1 MSLSLYKPNSKNTG
15 CGFSFQAGLDAK
27 TREPSFY
34 IKAIKQHTWDSS
46 KKRGYFQG
54 NVGEGDKNIIVKFN
68 EYELGSFIHAFKT
81 RTEYNTFHT
90 FNDDKTVIKL
100 SPWDK
105 KTKKSVKNE
114 ETGQWEDKWL
124 TLPAFSLSLT
134 RNGNQQF
141 GIGIEPGE
149 AQTIVQLIKFSLNNL
164 FNARL
169 NKQIES
175 VREEQ
180 KSTTQDDEVKVP
192 F

>member
-1 MSLSLYKPNSKNTG
+1 MSLSLYKPTSKNSG

-34 IKAIKQHTWDSS
+34 IKAIKQHTWDTA

-54 NVGEGDKNIIVKFN
+54 NVGKADKNIIVKFN
-68 EYELGSFIHAFKT
+68 EYEIGSFIHAFRT
-81 RTEYNTFHT
+81 RGEYSTFHS
-90 FNDDKTVIKL
+90 FNDDKTAIKL

-114 ETGQWEDKWL
+114 ETGKWEDKWS

-134 RNGNQQF
+134 RNGNQHF

-149 AQTIVQLIKFSLNNL
+149 AEVISQLMKFSLHNL
-164 FNARL
+164 FNIRL
-169 NKQIES
+169 NKQIEA
-175 VREEQ
+175 VRADLKDAEDEEV
-180 KSTTQDDEVKVP
+180 TVP

>member
-15 CGFSFQAGLDAK
+15 CGFSFQSGLDAK
-27 TREPSFY
+27 TRDPAFY
-34 IKAIKQHTWDSS
+34 IKAIKQHTWDAS

-54 NVGEGDKNIIVKFN
+54 NVGKTDKNIIVKFN
-68 EYELGSFIHAFKT
+68 EFEIGSFIHAFRT
-81 RTEYNTFHT
+81 RTEYNTFHS

-114 ETGQWEDKWL
+114 ETGEWEDQWGIAK
-124 TLPAFSLSLT
+124 AFSLSLT

-141 GIGIEPGE
+141 GVGIDPGE
-149 AQTIVQLIKFSLNNL
+149 AEVISQLMKFSLHNL
-164 FNARL
+164 FNIRL
-169 NKQIES
+169 NKQIGA
-175 VREEQ
+175 VREEL
-180 KSTTQDDEVKVP
+180 KNEDKDEEVTVP

>member
-34 IKAIKQHTWDSS
+34 IKAIRQHTWDST

-54 NVGEGDKNIIVKFN
+54 NVGETDKNIIVKFN
-68 EYELGSFIHAFKT
+68 EYELGSFIYAFKT

-100 SPWDK
+100 APWDK

-114 ETGQWEDKWL
+114 TTGQWEDAWS
-124 TLPAFSLSLT
+124 TIPAFSLSLT

-149 AQTIVQLIKFSLNNL
+149 AETITQLMKFSLRNL
-164 FNARL
+164 FTTRL
-169 NKQIES
+169 NKQIQS
-175 VREEQ
+175 VREEI
-180 KSTTQDDEVKVP
+180 KSTPDDEVKVP